1 MNTVTSTT
9 LLDALLQADDSDGWK
24 HFHERY
30 WPMIVAF
37 ARKQGLAD
45 NDAEDVGQETVM
57 AFVQSYGKGGFDRG
71 KGRLRSWLFGIASH
85 KCIDV
90 LRRLMRENVVCP
102 ETSGTCFLD
111 RIPSADEM
119 KKTWTAAWQQ
129 GVLKAC
135 LQEVAQEV
143 QPKTYQAFD
152 LYVLQNWSVE
162 DVARKLGMTEN
173 AVYIAKNRVLS
184 RARELL
190 PRMEEIW

>member
-1 MNTVTSTT
+1 MKTVTSTT
-9 LLDALLQADDSDGWK
+9 LLELLLQAGDADGWK
-24 HFHERY
+24 QFHDRY

-37 ARKQGLAD
+37 ARKQGLGD

-57 AFVQSYGKGGFDRG
+57 AFIQSYGNGGFDRG

-85 KCIDV
+85 KCTDV
-90 LRRLMRENVVCP
+90 LRRRMRENVVCP

-119 KKTWTAAWQQ
+119 ETTWSAAWQHA
-129 GVLKAC
+129 VLKAC
-135 LQEVAQEV
+135 LAEVAQEV
-143 QPKTYQAFD
+143 QPKTYEAFD
-152 LYVLQNWSVE
+152 LYVLQEWPVE
-162 DVARKLGMTEN
+162 NVAAKLGMTEN

>member
-1 MNTVTSTT
+1 MKTATSTT
-9 LLDALLQADDSDGWK
+9 LLDLLLQAGDADGWK
-24 HFHERY
+24 QFHDRY

-37 ARKQGLAD
+37 ARKQGLSD

-57 AFVQSYGKGGFDRG
+57 AFIQSYGNGGFDRG

-85 KCIDV
+85 KCTDV
-90 LRRLMRENVVCP
+90 LRRRLRENVVCP

-111 RIPSADEM
+111 RVPSPDEM
-119 KKTWTAAWQQ
+119 EKTWTAAWQQ
-129 GVLKAC
+129 AVLKAC
-135 LQEVAQEV
+135 LAEVAQEV
-143 QPKTYQAFD
+143 QPKTYEAFD
-152 LYVLQNWSVE
+152 LYVLQDWAV
-162 DVARKLGMTEN
+162 DAVAAKLGMTEN